1 MSRVTSKVSVLGS
14 GAWGT
19 TLAQVLADAG
29 QEVLIWGRNLSVV
42 DEINNDHTNH
52 SFLPGAQLP
61 SSIRATSD
69 VQEAFT
75 FGESL
80 VLAIPAQSLRENL
93 VSWKGIFPVAK
104 PIIST
109 LKGIEAQSLS
119 RMTEIVVAEL
129 GTSLENIGLITG
141 PNLAAEMI
149 LRQPAGAVAASVNPE
164 ISALMIELFTTP
176 YFRVYPSHDL
186 VGCELAGAT
195 KSVIALAVGMAVGL
209 ELGENTQSMIITR
222 GLSEVARFG
231 QAYGA
236 DPLTNLGLAGMGDL
250 VASCG
255 SGLSR
260 NRTFGEVLG
269 RMGSLEK
276 TRSQVAK
283 TVEGVASAP
292 AILELAHR
300 VGVEV
305 PIIEAVADAVSGKIT
320 PRQALDRLMT
330 VPLEEEIEVE

>member
-1 MSRVTSKVSVLGS
+1 MSRVSVLGS

-29 QEVLIWGRNLSVV
+29 QEVLVWGRNVSVV
-42 DEINNDHTNH
+42 AEINNDHTNH

-61 SSIRATSD
+61 SSIRATTN
-69 VQEAFT
+69 VAEVFE
-75 FGESL
+75 FGEAL

-93 VSWKGIFPVAK
+93 LAWKNNFPLDK

-109 LKGIEAQSLS
+109 LKGIEAQTHS
-119 RMTEIVVAEL
+119 RMTEIVIEEL
-129 GTSLENIGLITG
+129 GSRIEHIGLITG

-149 LRQPAGAVAASVNPE
+149 LRQPAGAVAASLNPD
-164 ISALMIELFTTP
+164 ISALIIELFTTP
-176 YFRVYPSHDL
+176 YFRVYPSRDL

-269 RMGSLEK
+269 RTGSMQL

-305 PIIEAVADAVSGKIT
+305 PIIEAVADVVSGNIT

-330 VPLEEEIEVE
+330 VPLEGEI

>member
-1 MSRVTSKVSVLGS
+1 M
-14 GAWGT
+14 
-19 TLAQVLADAG
+19 
-29 QEVLIWGRNLSVV
+29 
-42 DEINNDHTNH
+42 
-52 SFLPGAQLP
+52 
-61 SSIRATSD
+61 IR
-69 VQEAFT
+69 
-75 FGESL
+75 
-80 VLAIPAQSLRENL
+80 
-93 VSWKGIFPVAK
+93 
-104 PIIST
+104 
-109 LKGIEAQSLS
+109 
-119 RMTEIVVAEL
+119 
-129 GTSLENIGLITG
+129 
-141 PNLAAEMI
+141 
-149 LRQPAGAVAASVNPE
+149 
-164 ISALMIELFTTP
+164 LFTTP

-209 ELGENTQSMIITR
+209 DLGENTQSMIITR

-269 RMGSLEK
+269 RTGSIEA
-276 TRSQVAK
+276 TRAQVAK

-305 PIIEAVADAVSGKIT
+305 PIIEAVSDVVVGTIT

-330 VPLEEEIEVE
+330 VPLEEEI